1 MSHQLT
7 FADSEFSTKRRQTRK
22 EIFLSR
28 MEQIL
33 PWQNMVEVIEPFYPK
48 AGNGRRPYPLETMLR
63 IHCMQH
69 WYNLSDGAME
79 DALYEIASMRLF
91 ARLSLDSALPDRTT
105 IMNFRHLL
113 EQHQL
118 ARQLFKTINRWLAEA
133 GVMMTQG
140 TLVDATIIEAPSS
153 TKNKEQQRDPEM
165 HQTKKGNQW
174 HFGMKAHII
183 FIRSASQRDIM
194 SHQLTFADSE
204 FSTKRRQTRKEIFLS
219 RMEQILP
226 WQNMVEVIEPFYPKA
241 GNGRR
246 PYPLETMLRIHCMQH
261 WYNLSDGAMED
272 ALYEIASMRLFA
284 RLSLDSALPDRTT
297 IMNFRHLL
305 EQHQLAR
312 QLFKTINRWLA
323 EAGVMM
329 TQGTLVDA
337 TIIEAPSSTK
347 NKEQQR
353 DPEMH
358 QTKKGNQWHFGMK
371 AHIGVDAKSGLT
383 HSLVTTA
390 ANEHDLNQLGNL
402 LHGEEQFV
410 SADAGYQGAPQ
421 REELAEVD
429 VDWLIAERPG
439 KVKTLKQH
447 PRKNKTAINIEY
459 MKASIRARVEHPF
472 RIIKRQFGFVKARYK
487 GLLKNDNQL
496 AMLFTLANLFRVDQM
511 IRQWERSQ

>member
-7 FADSEFSTKRRQTRK
+7 FADSEFSSKRRQTRK

-140 TLVDATIIEAPSS
+140 TLVDA
-153 TKNKEQQRDPEM
+153 
-165 HQTKKGNQW
+165 
-174 HFGMKAHII
+174 
-183 FIRSASQRDIM
+183 
-194 SHQLTFADSE
+194 
-204 FSTKRRQTRKEIFLS
+204 
-219 RMEQILP
+219 
-226 WQNMVEVIEPFYPKA
+226 
-241 GNGRR
+241 
-246 PYPLETMLRIHCMQH
+246 
-261 WYNLSDGAMED
+261 
-272 ALYEIASMRLFA
+272 
-284 RLSLDSALPDRTT
+284 
-297 IMNFRHLL
+297 
-305 EQHQLAR
+305 
-312 QLFKTINRWLA
+312 
-323 EAGVMM
+323 
-329 TQGTLVDA
+329 
-337 TIIEAPSSTK
+337 
-347 NKEQQR
+347 
-353 DPEMH
+353 
-358 QTKKGNQWHFGMK
+358 
-371 AHIGVDAKSGLT
+371 KSGLT

-390 ANEHDLNQLGNL
+390 ANEHDLNQPGNL

-410 SADAGYQGAPQ
+410 SADAGYQVAPQ

-439 KVKTLKQH
+439 RVKTLKQH

-496 AMLFTLANLFRVDQM
+496 AMLFTLANLFRADQM
-511 IRQWERSQ
+511 IRQWERSH

>member
-1 MSHQLT
+1 MAKHGGSHR
-7 FADSEFSTKRRQTRK
+7 A
-22 EIFLSR
+22 
-28 MEQIL
+28 
-33 PWQNMVEVIEPFYPK
+33 V
-48 AGNGRRPYPLETMLR
+48 
-63 IHCMQH
+63 
-69 WYNLSDGAME
+69 
-79 DALYEIASMRLF
+79 
-91 ARLSLDSALPDRTT
+91 
-105 IMNFRHLL
+105 
-113 EQHQL
+113 
-118 ARQLFKTINRWLAEA
+118 
-133 GVMMTQG
+133 
-140 TLVDATIIEAPSS
+140 
-153 TKNKEQQRDPEM
+153 
-165 HQTKKGNQW
+165 
-174 HFGMKAHII
+174 
-183 FIRSASQRDIM
+183 
-194 SHQLTFADSE
+194 
-204 FSTKRRQTRKEIFLS
+204 
-219 RMEQILP
+219 
-226 WQNMVEVIEPFYPKA
+226 YPKA

-439 KVKTLKQH
+439 KVRTLKQH

-496 AMLFTLANLFRVDQM
+496 AMLFIRTFLKSYEGEKIYFDNLKYDLNDNDKESNKEILKNQPDNVIKEKLNNEYKLRFRMMQTILQSRVNVLPYINEQRLNKLNPPENLR
-511 IRQWERSQ
+511 IAIEHFGWKNRPITA

>member
-7 FADSEFSTKRRQTRK
+7 FADSEFSSKRRQTRK

-48 AGNGRRPYPLETMLR
+48 AGSGRRPYPLETMLR

-118 ARQLFKTINRWLAEA
+118 ARQLFKTINHWLAEA

-140 TLVDATIIEAPSS
+140 TL
-153 TKNKEQQRDPEM
+153 
-165 HQTKKGNQW
+165 
-174 HFGMKAHII
+174 
-183 FIRSASQRDIM
+183 
-194 SHQLTFADSE
+194 
-204 FSTKRRQTRKEIFLS
+204 
-219 RMEQILP
+219 
-226 WQNMVEVIEPFYPKA
+226 
-241 GNGRR
+241 
-246 PYPLETMLRIHCMQH
+246 
-261 WYNLSDGAMED
+261 
-272 ALYEIASMRLFA
+272 
-284 RLSLDSALPDRTT
+284 
-297 IMNFRHLL
+297 
-305 EQHQLAR
+305 
-312 QLFKTINRWLA
+312 
-323 EAGVMM
+323 
-329 TQGTLVDA
+329 
-337 TIIEAPSSTK
+337 
-347 NKEQQR
+347 
-353 DPEMH
+353 
-358 QTKKGNQWHFGMK
+358 
-371 AHIGVDAKSGLT
+371 VDAKSGLT

-439 KVKTLKQH
+439 KVRTLKQH

-459 MKASIRARVEHPF
+459 MKASIRAKVEHPF

-496 AMLFTLANLFRVDQM
+496 AMLFTLANLFRADQM
-511 IRQWERSQ
+511 IRQWERSH

>member
-7 FADSEFSTKRRQTRK
+7 FADSEFSSKRRQTRK

-140 TLVDATIIEAPSS
+140 TLVDA
-153 TKNKEQQRDPEM
+153 
-165 HQTKKGNQW
+165 
-174 HFGMKAHII
+174 
-183 FIRSASQRDIM
+183 
-194 SHQLTFADSE
+194 
-204 FSTKRRQTRKEIFLS
+204 
-219 RMEQILP
+219 
-226 WQNMVEVIEPFYPKA
+226 
-241 GNGRR
+241 
-246 PYPLETMLRIHCMQH
+246 
-261 WYNLSDGAMED
+261 
-272 ALYEIASMRLFA
+272 
-284 RLSLDSALPDRTT
+284 
-297 IMNFRHLL
+297 
-305 EQHQLAR
+305 
-312 QLFKTINRWLA
+312 
-323 EAGVMM
+323 
-329 TQGTLVDA
+329 
-337 TIIEAPSSTK
+337 
-347 NKEQQR
+347 
-353 DPEMH
+353 
-358 QTKKGNQWHFGMK
+358 
-371 AHIGVDAKSGLT
+371 KSGLT

-410 SADAGYQGAPQ
+410 SADAGYQVAPQ

-439 KVKTLKQH
+439 KVRTLKQH

-459 MKASIRARVEHPF
+459 MKASIRAKVEHPF

-496 AMLFTLANLFRVDQM
+496 AMLFTLANLFRADQM
-511 IRQWERSQ
+511 IRQWERSH